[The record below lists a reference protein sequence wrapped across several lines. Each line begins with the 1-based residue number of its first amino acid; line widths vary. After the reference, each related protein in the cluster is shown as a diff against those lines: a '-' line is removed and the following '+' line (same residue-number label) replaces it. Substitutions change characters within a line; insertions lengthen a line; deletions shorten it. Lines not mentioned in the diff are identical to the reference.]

1 VKKHIKFLLVI
12 VLTILATFVV
22 TSHFVLKNSRAA
34 FVSATLD
41 MEAFNELHRI
51 RSRDSLEQLLIKGCN
66 KEALEYVQMEQ
77 SLGLLSLQDNL
88 NNGAKL
94 DKTLQ
99 VENSSILSRAKSIT
113 NKGKYYIPSCI

>member
-1 VKKHIKFLLVI
+1 VKKYIKFILVI
-12 VLTILATFVV
+12 VLTILATSVV
-22 TSHFVLKNSRAA
+22 TSNLVLKNSRAA
-34 FVSATLD
+34 FLSASLD

-99 VENSSILSRAKSIT
+99 VENTTILSRAKSIT
-113 NKGKYYIPSCI
+113 YKGKYYIPSCS

>member
-1 VKKHIKFLLVI
+1 MKKYIKLLLVI
-12 VLTILATFVV
+12 VFTILATSVV
-22 TSHFVLKNSRAA
+22 TSNLVLKNSRAA
-34 FVSATLD
+34 FLSATID

-77 SLGLLSLQDNL
+77 SLGLLFLQDRL

-99 VENSSILSRAKSIT
+99 VENALILSRAKSI
-113 NKGKYYIPSCI
+113 NNEGKYYIPSCS

>member
-1 VKKHIKFLLVI
+1 MKKYIKFLLVI
-12 VLTILATFVV
+12 VLTILATSVV
-22 TSHFVLKNSRAA
+22 TSNLVLKNARAA
-34 FVSATLD
+34 FVSASID

-51 RSRDSLEQLLIKGCN
+51 RSRESLEQLLIKGCN

-77 SLGLLSLQDNL
+77 SLGLLSLQDRL

-99 VENSSILSRAKSIT
+99 TENASILNRAKSTT
-113 NKGKYYIPSCI
+113 NEGKYYIPSCS